1 MAKQFCEF
9 LYKNILQGQEFQIL
23 FNELLKLYTIRLIDK
38 SLKEYD
44 EKYNKL
50 LRYADIL
57 SLSGIEEHQN
67 IAQQIVIILSQ
78 IFPNNEKI
86 EIFKENV
93 YKNVSNFASIDLL
106 KKEQLLSNTCDNFLP
121 NLVYSTHKIQNK
133 IPDSDKSFFDTQLS
147 VFKSLENNQY
157 YSFSAPT
164 SMGKTFVITKFI
176 LNKLKNNTQDNF
188 IILVPTRAL
197 ISEIANKII
206 KEFKNFI
213 GTGKHRIITTL
224 VSLAE
229 NDKFIA
235 VLTPERL
242 YYSILEN
249 PDLKFQYLFIDE
261 AHKISSRDKRSITY
275 YKILDMLKN
284 NDNVRIY
291 FSSPVIP
298 NPDIYLE
305 LTNYFSDSIS
315 SGHSFTFSPV
325 TQNKIYIN
333 LINKSISIYNR
344 VLNEFQQCNSITI
357 DYTNRVDIL
366 LNLGKDKCNLIY
378 VSSTAKAINQAI
390 ELKSITE
397 NNNIL
402 NLSSDVKEELEK
414 VAKNIE
420 EKIHEEY
427 YLASLIRCGIAYHI
441 GALPSDIRAKIE
453 NLLRLGYIRY
463 CFCTSTLL
471 EGVNV
476 PVDNLFV
483 FDYKKGRSNLSTV
496 DAFNLIGRAGRV
508 SLNEFGNVFVI
519 IEDEKTQNYFND
531 VLLQQLPNQ
540 TLLPNKAITKK
551 TKKYIVECLLNGKTN
566 LLEESDKYKDKGL
579 SETTYEYAIK
589 CLNMLLHD
597 ICTNNKSYIIKDFE
611 NAKVLSPQN
620 IIDIKNIFKN
630 YSQEDD
636 DINVSIKQKDSLYA
650 AISSKKIKYPKDF
663 DYDTCVEFLRNLSEI
678 FQWNLYEK
686 ETLGKGNRLDYYAVI
701 LLQWMQGNGLHEII
715 RRALVYNKE
724 NKCIIRDL
732 QTYQLVEFNDSVA
745 HKNSVINDVMKNI
758 DNIINYKLSMYFLRF
773 SETYLKYHNQQPKND
788 WYEYV
793 EYGTSNKLVIM
804 LQKFGFLREEAIQL
818 SKSQLSKYIS
828 LKEDKLIIDTKILKK
843 ISFELQK
850 SIETVMINYP
860 EIFHTSTND
869 Q

>member
-1 MAKQFCEF
+1 MVKQFSEF
-9 LYKNILQGQEFQIL
+9 LYENILQEQDFQNL
-23 FNELLKLYTIRLIDK
+23 FNELLLSYATMLIDK
-38 SLKEYD
+38 SSTSYN

-57 SLSGIEEHQN
+57 SLSNKEEYHN

-78 IFPNNEKI
+78 VLPNNQKI
-86 EIFKENV
+86 KIFKENV

-106 KKEQLLSNTCDNFLP
+106 KDEQLLSNTYDNFLP
-121 NLVYSTHKIQNK
+121 NLVYNTHKIQNK

-147 VFKSLENNQY
+147 VFKSLESNQY

-213 GTGKHRIITTL
+213 GLGKHRIVTTL
-224 VSLAE
+224 ASMAE
-229 NDKFIA
+229 NDRFIA

-242 YYSILEN
+242 YYSMLEN
-249 PDLKFQYLFIDE
+249 PELKFQYLFIDE

-275 YKILDMLKN
+275 YKILDMLKSN
-284 NDNVRIY
+284 NNVRIY

-315 SGHSFTFSPV
+315 SGHSFAFSPV
-325 TQNKIYIN
+325 TQNKIYID
-333 LINKSISIYNR
+333 LINKSVSIYNQ
-344 VLNEFQQCNSITI
+344 VLNEFQQCNSATI
-357 DYTNRVDIL
+357 NYAHRVDVL

-390 ELKSITE
+390 ELKRIVE
-397 NNNIL
+397 DNNIL
-402 NLSSDVKEELEK
+402 NLSNDAKEKLEK
-414 VAKNIE
+414 VARNIE

-427 YLASLIRCGIAYHI
+427 YLASLVRCGIAYHI
-441 GALPSDIRAKIE
+441 GALPSDIRTKIE
-453 NLLRLGYIRY
+453 NLLRLGYIKY

-483 FDYKKGRSNLSTV
+483 FDYKKGRSDLSTV

-508 SLNEFGNVFVI
+508 SLNEFGNVFVV
-519 IEDEKTQNYFND
+519 IEDQKTQNYFNN
-531 VLLQQLPNQ
+531 VLLQQLPKQ
-540 TLLPNKAITKK
+540 TLLPNKAIAKK
-551 TKKYIVECLLNGKTN
+551 TKKYIVECLLDGKTN
-566 LLEESDKYKDKGL
+566 LLEENEKYKDKGL
-579 SETTYEYAIK
+579 SEATYEYAIK

-597 ICTNNKSYIIKDFE
+597 ICTNNKSYIVKDFE

-630 YSQEDD
+630 YRQEDD
-636 DINVSIKQKDSLYA
+636 DINISIKQKDSLYK
-650 AISSKKIKYPKDF
+650 AISSKNIKYPEDF

-678 FQWNLYEK
+678 FQWSIYEK
-686 ETLGKGNRLDYYAVI
+686 DTIGKGNRLYYYAVI

-715 RRALVYNKE
+715 RRALLYNNEK
-724 NKCIIRDL
+724 KCLIRDS
-732 QTYQLVEFNDSVA
+732 QHQDLVNFNNSIE
-745 HKNSVINDVMKNI
+745 HKNIVINETMKNI
-758 DNIINYKLSMYFLRF
+758 DNIINYKFSMYFLRF
-773 SETYLKYHNQQPKND
+773 SETYLRYYKQQPKND

-804 LQKFGFLREEAIQL
+804 LQKFGFLREEAILL
-818 SKSQLSKYIS
+818 SKPQFSNHIS
-828 LKEDKLIIDTKILKK
+828 LNENNLIIDSKILNKT
-843 ISFELQK
+843 SSELRQ

-860 EIFHTSTND
+860 EIFYASI
-869 Q
+869 

>member
-1 MAKQFCEF
+1 MAKQFSKF
-9 LYKNILQGQEFQIL
+9 LYDGILQEQVFQVL
-23 FNELLKLYTIRLIDK
+23 FNDLLILYATILIDK
-38 SLKEYD
+38 PLT
-44 EKYNKL
+44 KYNEKFSKL

-57 SLSGIEEHQN
+57 SLSDVEEYQN

-78 IFPNNEKI
+78 VFPNNEKI
-86 EIFKENV
+86 KIFKENI

-106 KKEQLLSNTCDNFLP
+106 KEEQLLSNTCNNFLP
-121 NLVYSTHKIQNK
+121 NIVYNTHKIQNK
-133 IPDSDKSFFDTQLS
+133 IPDSDKSFFDTQMA

-206 KEFKNFI
+206 KEFKDFI
-213 GTGKHRIITTL
+213 GTGKHRIVTTL
-224 VSLAE
+224 ASIAE

-249 PDLKFQYLFIDE
+249 PELKYQYLFIDE

-275 YKILDMLKN
+275 YKILDMLKSN
-284 NDNVRIY
+284 NNVRIY

-333 LINKSISIYNR
+333 LVNKNISIYNR
-344 VLNEFQQCNSITI
+344 VLNEFQQCNSVAIN
-357 DYTNRVDIL
+357 YANRVDVL

-390 ELKSITE
+390 ELKRVAKD
-397 NNNIL
+397 NNIL
-402 NLSSDVKEELEK
+402 HLSNDAKEELEK

-427 YLASLIRCGIAYHI
+427 YLASLVRCGIAYHI

-476 PVDNLFV
+476 PVDNLFI
-483 FDYKKGRSNLSTV
+483 FDYKKGRSDLSTV

-519 IEDEKTQNYFND
+519 IEDEKTQNYFNN

-540 TLLPNKAITKK
+540 TLLPNKAIAKK
-551 TKKYIVECLLNGKTN
+551 IKKYIVECLLNGKTN
-566 LLEESDKYKDKGL
+566 LLEEGEKYKDKGL
-579 SETTYEYAIK
+579 SETTYEYAMK

-597 ICTNNKSYIIKDFE
+597 VCTNNKSYIIKDFE

-620 IIDIKNIFKN
+620 IIDIKNVFKN
-630 YSQEDD
+630 YNQEEDD
-636 DINVSIKQKDSLYA
+636 DINISVKQKNSLLNA
-650 AISSKKIKYPKDF
+650 VKNSQINYPSTFEYTSCLDF
-663 DYDTCVEFLRNLSEI
+663 LDKLSDI
-678 FQWNLYEK
+678 FQWSVYEK
-686 ETLGKGNRLDYYAVI
+686 ETLGKGNKLKYYAVI
-701 LLQWMQGNGLHEII
+701 LLQWMQGNGLHEIV
-715 RRALVYNKE
+715 RRALAYNKE
-724 NKCIIRDL
+724 HKCIIRDL

-758 DNIINYKLSMYFLRF
+758 DNIINYKFSMYFLRF
-773 SETYLKYHNQQPKND
+773 TETYLKYHKQQPKND

-793 EYGTSNKLVIM
+793 EYGTSNKLIIM
-804 LQKFGFLREEAIQL
+804 LQKFGFLREEAIL
-818 SKSQLSKYIS
+818 LNKPQLSKYIS
-828 LKEDKLIIDTKILKK
+828 LKEDKLTIDTKILKK
-843 ISFELQK
+843 ISSELQK

-860 EIFHTSTND
+860 EIFYTSTYG
-869 Q
+869 

>member
-1 MAKQFCEF
+1 MVKLFSEF
-9 LYKNILQGQEFQIL
+9 LYENILKEQDFQTL
-23 FNELLKLYTIRLIDK
+23 FNELLLSYGTMLIDK
-38 SLKEYD
+38 SSISYN

-50 LRYADIL
+50 LKYADIL
-57 SLSGIEEHQN
+57 SLSKEEEYHN

-78 IFPNNEKI
+78 VFPNNQKI
-86 EIFKENV
+86 KIFKENV

-106 KKEQLLSNTCDNFLP
+106 KEEQLLPNTYDNFLS
-121 NLVYSTHKIQNK
+121 NLVYSAHKIQNK

-147 VFKSLENNQY
+147 VFMSLESNQY

-206 KEFKNFI
+206 KEFKKFI
-213 GTGKHRIITTL
+213 GSGKHRIVTTL
-224 VSLAE
+224 ASIAE
-229 NDKFIA
+229 QDRFIA

-242 YYSILEN
+242 YYSMLEN
-249 PDLKFQYLFIDE
+249 TKLKFQYLFIDE

-275 YKILDMLKN
+275 YKILDMLKSN
-284 NDNVRIY
+284 NNVRIY

-305 LTNYFSDSIS
+305 LTNYFSNSIS
-315 SGHSFTFSPV
+315 SGHSFSFSPV
-325 TQNKIYIN
+325 TQNKIYID
-333 LINKSISIYNR
+333 LVNKSFSIYNR
-344 VLNEFQQCNSITI
+344 VLNEFQQCDSATI
-357 DYTNRVDIL
+357 NYANRVDVL
-366 LNLGKDKCNLIY
+366 LNLGKNKCNLIY

-390 ELKSITE
+390 ELKRIVE
-397 NNNIL
+397 GNNIL
-402 NLSSDVKEELEK
+402 NLPNDAKEELEK
-414 VAKNIE
+414 VARSIE

-427 YLASLIRCGIAYHI
+427 YLASLVRCGIAYHI

-453 NLLRLGYIRY
+453 NLLRLGYIKY

-476 PVDNLFV
+476 PVENLFI
-483 FDYKKGRSNLSTV
+483 FDYKKGRSELSTV

-508 SLNEFGNVFVI
+508 SLNEFGNVFVV
-519 IEDEKTQNYFND
+519 IEDEKTQKYFNN

-540 TLLPNKAITKK
+540 TLLPNKAIAKK

-566 LLEESDKYKDKGL
+566 LLEENEKYKDKGL

-597 ICTNNKSYIIKDFE
+597 ICTNNKSYIVKDFE

-636 DINVSIKQKDSLYA
+636 DINISIKQKDSLCT
-650 AISSKKIKYPKDF
+650 AISNKNIKYPEDF
-663 DYDTCVEFLRNLSEI
+663 DYDTCVEFLKNLSEI
-678 FQWNLYEK
+678 FQWPIYEK
-686 ETLGKGNRLDYYAVI
+686 DTLGKGNRLYYYAVI

-715 RRALVYNKE
+715 RRALLYNKE
-724 NKCIIRDL
+724 QKCLIRDS
-732 QTYQLVEFNDSVA
+732 QHQDLVNFNNSTE
-745 HKNSVINDVMKNI
+745 HKNIVINETMKNI
-758 DNIINYKLSMYFLRF
+758 DNIINYKFSMYFLRF
-773 SETYLKYHNQQPKND
+773 SETYLRYHKQPPKND

-804 LQKFGFLREEAIQL
+804 LQKFGFLREEAILL
-818 SKSQLSKYIS
+818 SKPQFSNHIS
-828 LKEDKLIIDTKILKK
+828 LNENNLIIDSKILNKT
-843 ISFELQK
+843 SSELRQ

-860 EIFHTSTND
+860 EIFYTSI
-869 Q
+869 

>member
-1 MAKQFCEF
+1 MAKQFSQF
-9 LYKNILQGQEFQIL
+9 LYKNILQEQDFQIL
-23 FNELLKLYTIRLIDK
+23 YNELLLLYGSILINKSSTKYDK
-38 SLKEYD
+38 
-44 EKYNKL
+44 KYNKL

-57 SLSGIEEHQN
+57 SLSEAEEHQN
-67 IAQQIVIILSQ
+67 LAQQIVIVLSQ

-86 EIFKENV
+86 KIFKENV

-106 KKEQLLSNTCDNFLP
+106 KDEQLLSNTYDNFLP
-121 NLVYSTHKIQNK
+121 NLVYNTHKIQNK
-133 IPDSDKSFFDTQLS
+133 IPDSDKSFFDTQMS

-206 KEFKNFI
+206 KEFKDFI
-213 GTGKHRIITTL
+213 GAGKHRIVTTL
-224 VSLAE
+224 ASITE

-242 YYSILEN
+242 YYSMLEN
-249 PDLKFQYLFIDE
+249 PKLEFQYLFIDE
-261 AHKISSRDKRSITY
+261 AHKISGRDKRSITY

-284 NDNVRIY
+284 NNNVRIY

-325 TQNKIYIN
+325 AQNKIYIN
-333 LINKSISIYNR
+333 LVNKSISIYNR
-344 VLNEFQQCNSITI
+344 VLNSFQQCKSVVMN
-357 DYTNRVDIL
+357 YTSRVDVL

-390 ELKSITE
+390 ELKRIIE
-397 NNNIL
+397 DNNIL
-402 NLSSDVKEELEK
+402 NLSDDAKKELEK
-414 VAKNIE
+414 VARSIE

-427 YLASLIRCGIAYHI
+427 YLASLVRCGIAYHI

-483 FDYKKGRSNLSTV
+483 FDYKKGRSDLSAV

-508 SLNEFGNVFVI
+508 SLNEFGNVFVV
-519 IEDEKTQNYFND
+519 IEDEKTQNYFNN
-531 VLLQQLPNQ
+531 VLLQKLPNQ
-540 TLLPNKAITKK
+540 TLLPNKAITQK
-551 TKKYIVECLLNGKTN
+551 TKKYIVECLLKGETN
-566 LLEESDKYKDKGL
+566 LLEEGEKYKDKGL
-579 SETTYEYAIK
+579 AETTYEYAVK

-597 ICTNNKSYIIKDFE
+597 ICTNNKSYIVKDFE

-636 DINVSIKQKDSLYA
+636 DINISVKQKDSLYT
-650 AISSKKIKYPKDF
+650 AISNKNIEYPEDF
-663 DYDTCVEFLRNLSEI
+663 DYATCVEFLRNLSEI
-678 FQWNLYEK
+678 FQWSMYEK
-686 ETLGKGNRLDYYAVI
+686 ETLGKGNRLYYYAVI
-701 LLQWMQGNGLHEII
+701 LLQWMQGNGLHEIV

-724 NKCIIRDL
+724 NKCMIRDL

-758 DNIINYKLSMYFLRF
+758 DNIINYKFSMYFLRF
-773 SETYLKYHNQQPKND
+773 SETYLRYHNQQPKND
-788 WYEYV
+788 WYEYI

-804 LQKFGFLREEAIQL
+804 LQKFGFLREEAILL
-818 SKSQLSKYIS
+818 SKPQFLNYIN
-828 LKEDKLIIDTKILKK
+828 LKEDYLIINSKILDKV
-843 ISFELQK
+843 SSELRQ

-860 EIFHTSTND
+860 EIFYTSI
-869 Q
+869 

>member
-1 MAKQFCEF
+1 MVKQFSEF
-9 LYKNILQGQEFQIL
+9 LYENILQEQDFQSL
-23 FNELLKLYTIRLIDK
+23 FDELLLSYATMLIDK
-38 SLKEYD
+38 SSILYN

-57 SLSGIEEHQN
+57 SLSNEEEYHN

-78 IFPNNEKI
+78 IFPNNQKI
-86 EIFKENV
+86 QIFKESV

-106 KKEQLLSNTCDNFLP
+106 KKEQLLSNTCDSFLS
-121 NLVYSTHKIQNK
+121 NLVYNTHKIQNK
-133 IPDSDKSFFDTQLS
+133 IPNSDKSFFDTQLS
-147 VFKSLENNQY
+147 VFKSLESNQY

-206 KEFKNFI
+206 KEFKEFI
-213 GTGKHRIITTL
+213 GVGKHRIVTTL
-224 VSLAE
+224 ASIAE

-235 VLTPERL
+235 ILTPERL
-242 YYSILEN
+242 YYSMLEN
-249 PDLKFQYLFIDE
+249 LELKFQYLFIDE

-275 YKILDMLKN
+275 YKILDMLKG

-305 LTNYFSDSIS
+305 LTNYFSDSTS

-325 TQNKIYIN
+325 AQNKIYIN
-333 LINKSISIYNR
+333 LVDKSISIYNR
-344 VLNEFQQCNSITI
+344 VLNEFQQCNSVTI
-357 DYTNRVDIL
+357 NYANRVDVL

-390 ELKSITE
+390 ELKKMME
-397 NNNIL
+397 DNNIL
-402 NLSSDVKEELEK
+402 NLSNDAKEELEK
-414 VAKNIE
+414 IARNIE

-427 YLASLIRCGIAYHI
+427 YLASLVRCGIAYHI
-441 GALPSDIRAKIE
+441 GALPSDIRTKIE

-483 FDYKKGRSNLSTV
+483 FDYKKGRSDLSTV

-508 SLNEFGNVFVI
+508 SLNEFGNVFVV
-519 IEDEKTQNYFND
+519 IEDEKTQKYFNN
-531 VLLQQLPNQ
+531 VLLQQLPKQ

-551 TKKYIVECLLNGKTN
+551 TKTHIVKCLLNGKTN
-566 LLEESDKYKDKGL
+566 LLEEGEKYKDKGL
-579 SETTYEYAIK
+579 SETTYEYAVK

-597 ICTNNKSYIIKDFE
+597 ICTNNKSYIVKDFE

-636 DINVSIKQKDSLYA
+636 DINISIKQKDSLYT
-650 AISSKKIKYPKDF
+650 AISSKNIEYPEDF

-678 FQWNLYEK
+678 FQWSIYEK
-686 ETLGKGNRLDYYAVI
+686 ETLGKGNRLYYYAVI

-715 RRALVYNKE
+715 RRALLYNKE
-724 NKCIIRDL
+724 KKCLIRDS
-732 QTYQLVEFNDSVA
+732 QHQDLVNFNNSTE
-745 HKNSVINDVMKNI
+745 HKNIVINETMKNI
-758 DNIINYKLSMYFLRF
+758 DNIINYKFSMYFLRF
-773 SETYLKYHNQQPKND
+773 SETYLRYHKQQPKND

-804 LQKFGFLREEAIQL
+804 LQKFGFLREEAILL
-818 SKSQLSKYIS
+818 SKPQFSSYLS
-828 LKEDKLIIDTKILKK
+828 LKESSLIIDSKILNKT
-843 ISFELQK
+843 SSELRQ

-860 EIFHTSTND
+860 EIFCTSTYN
-869 Q
+869 